1 MCQFDVTDVI
11 CFAAALRYRG
21 LGYLGRIAV
30 IGNAG
35 DAMLENQQLG
45 ASAGAIARS
54 GYCASSGSMCGS
66 SEAGTLPSNW
76 AFNVGEQSD

>member
-45 ASAGAIARS
+45 AFQGCDR
-54 GYCASSGSMCGS
+54 
-66 SEAGTLPSNW
+66 PS
-76 AFNVGEQSD
+76 VKG